1 MNVELKEYLK
11 KYYKE
16 LLIIIF
22 LITVTILVFKIG
34 TCIELQY
41 ESSFEEM
48 SKLVFDSSISLVS
61 IWISGYF
68 ILIQLYKNTYPMK
81 IIERDFLK
89 KVKLIL
95 IYSLINIVI
104 EMLVVIKFNNII
116 SQVYVIILFIINL
129 IIVLYNAYMIN
140 RDLTIETYIDK
151 KFKKIERKFENINI
165 NKKDVDETFKEL
177 EKFFEECMLKEEYYV
192 CNNIAEKKGKIFVK
206 LIEKCN
212 EMTIKG
218 EQQNALAESIF
229 EKIIISGI
237 REIKIASKVDNVNFL
252 VDLFKQQE
260 KNIELCFKINKK
272 RWFEMYVK
280 KINLLSKENESK
292 RILGYLYEL
301 NYNLGSILLENDS
314 SEFEEFVNE
323 IYEINI
329 SLKYIFSDTN
339 INYLGKFIIRLLI
352 KINNDKSNENYK
364 ILIKMLHIFTNRLT
378 TYNEQIDN
386 LVIFYQIYGEE
397 IFQNKDKVKD
407 FINVITSTKNRIIDN
422 EKWNSFIL
430 RYLNETMEKW
440 KDLGKD
446 NRNKIINLIIELSEK
461 KISNSYY
468 IFLPQ
473 YEEIIASEKNNKET
487 INEIC
492 TEYEKILIHSV
503 LNENVTLFYYTIK
516 KMEESLI
523 NLKKNDKELQ
533 ISLLKIFM
541 NMLIDF
547 VELNNQKFLEIII
560 NVLDETICKIDK
572 EKNISSG
579 LAEYIIKEI
588 SKIIILN
595 TSASENNI
603 ITVMNL
609 LFGFFEENNEC
620 NFIKEDNKNKKMFYK
635 EIYNIGMKCIENNNE
650 VALREVSNCLGWYI
664 IRSIKNDNNINT
676 DYLIDRTIDLYEIA
690 NNMEVTEKTKIFM
703 MTLFTIVGTF
713 CCKDARYE
721 KYLKKIIE
729 KLKKDDFIRIKTA
742 IQLRTKENDMW
753 DDLFDNNTK
762 ELTSKFINKIR
773 EKQ

>member
-1 MNVELKEYLK
+1 
-11 KYYKE
+11 
-16 LLIIIF
+16 
-22 LITVTILVFKIG
+22 
-34 TCIELQY
+34 
-41 ESSFEEM
+41 
-48 SKLVFDSSISLVS
+48 
-61 IWISGYF
+61 
-68 ILIQLYKNTYPMK
+68 
-81 IIERDFLK
+81 
-89 KVKLIL
+89 
-95 IYSLINIVI
+95 
-104 EMLVVIKFNNII
+104 
-116 SQVYVIILFIINL
+116 
-129 IIVLYNAYMIN
+129 
-140 RDLTIETYIDK
+140 
-151 KFKKIERKFENINI
+151 
-165 NKKDVDETFKEL
+165 
-177 EKFFEECMLKEEYYV
+177 
-192 CNNIAEKKGKIFVK
+192 
-206 LIEKCN
+206 
-212 EMTIKG
+212 
-218 EQQNALAESIF
+218 
-229 EKIIISGI
+229 
-237 REIKIASKVDNVNFL
+237 
-252 VDLFKQQE
+252 
-260 KNIELCFKINKK
+260 
-272 RWFEMYVK
+272 
-280 KINLLSKENESK
+280 
-292 RILGYLYEL
+292 
-301 NYNLGSILLENDS
+301 
-314 SEFEEFVNE
+314 
-323 IYEINI
+323 
-329 SLKYIFSDTN
+329 
-339 INYLGKFIIRLLI
+339 
-352 KINNDKSNENYK
+352 
-364 ILIKMLHIFTNRLT
+364 MLHIFTNRLT

-461 KISNSYY
+461 KVSNSYY

-523 NLKKNDKELQ
+523 NLKKNDKDLQ

-588 SKIIILN
+588 PKIIILN